1 MLYFFLHLLY
11 MKKSKVINIEDESL
25 SESEDEI
32 KINPSAAL
40 PSL

>member
-1 MLYFFLHLLY
+1 
-11 MKKSKVINIEDESL
+11 MKKSHAHRKSESL